1 MSESNTDDLLREIGR
16 RVASIRRERGWTQDR
31 LATELAVS
39 VKYVQRIE
47 GGRENLTVRSLVK
60 LADALGGQL
69 QLDIETN
76 VTAGS
81 VQP

>member
-1 MSESNTDDLLREIGR
+1 VSESNTDDLLREIGR